1 MLRDKKSPFGEGA
14 PLFTTRT
21 YPNPPYLVFNTSLD
35 SEKYKPNSTMSL
47 LNNVSI
53 PPPKEE
59 IMEGYKRVVLIPE
72 LQQMMFVAGETG
84 EPSGETTTLIEQIV
98 HEQVIEMVSLS
109 IYVCVRG

>member
-1 MLRDKKSPFGEGA
+1 
-14 PLFTTRT
+14 
-21 YPNPPYLVFNTSLD
+21 
-35 SEKYKPNSTMSL
+35 
-47 LNNVSI
+47 
-53 PPPKEE
+53 
-59 IMEGYKRVVLIPE
+59 MEGYKRVVLIPE